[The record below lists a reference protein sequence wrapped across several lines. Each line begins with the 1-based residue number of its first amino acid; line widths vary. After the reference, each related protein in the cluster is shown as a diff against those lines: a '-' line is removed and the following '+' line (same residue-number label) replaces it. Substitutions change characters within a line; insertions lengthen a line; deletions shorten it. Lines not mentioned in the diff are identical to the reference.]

1 MIITCMYL
9 LRADLFFGINI
20 LLYTDTERVIYYGKS
35 VLHLLERMFHVR
47 LNRCSTGRKIKNRV
61 ESSKE
66 IKSLKQ
72 QKL

>member
-35 VLHLLERMFHVR
+35 VLHLLERMFYVR
-47 LNRCSTGRKIKNRV
+47 RCSTGRKIKIELKV
-61 ESSKE
+61 EK
-66 IKSLKQ
+66 K
-72 QKL
+72 